1 MKWRI
6 VALLVTTFFL
16 IGSYAFAQEPVILRV
31 FSYMGA
37 DGVERFQPMI
47 DEFQE
52 KYPHIRIVHEQVAGS
67 GAALYP
73 DALRTALLSG
83 DPPDVF
89 LMWGGTIAEPYMRAD
104 QVRDLTEYYEKFNWH
119 ERFIPWAVDATRYQG
134 AIHGVPILVRGVGY
148 WYRTDI
154 FERYGLTVPT
164 SYEEMEQL
172 AATLKSH
179 NIHALSLGGRFGWH
193 TMRFT
198 EYLLEHT
205 AGPELHDALNRLEAR
220 WDDPAVVKA
229 YELLAKWVENGW
241 LVPNFLNV
249 VPDDARWPV
258 YRGNAA
264 MVPEG
269 PWFEATLIT
278 DEQHG
283 ANYDFFLPPTDH
295 EPMRYSSFIEQFMI
309 PKAARN
315 PDEAALFLDFIS
327 SAEMLRKYPLV
338 FTTPA
343 TIGVTPD
350 PEVLPMSYKFQVT
363 FETSEATYTIT
374 DQALEKELMDTF
386 FAIQDGIV
394 AGRYTPQE
402 GAEAMQEAAE
412 RWKEGN

>member
-1 MKWRI
+1 MNGRI
-6 VALLVTTFFL
+6 LVLLVATFL
-16 IGSYAFAQEPVILRV
+16 LVGSYAFAQQPVVLRV
-31 FSYMGA
+31 FSYMDA
-37 DGVERFQPMI
+37 VGVERFQPMI
-47 DEFQE
+47 EEFQE
-52 KYPHIRIVHEQVAGS
+52 RYPHIRIVHETVAGS

-104 QVRDLTEYYEKFNWH
+104 QVRDLKEYYDKYNWH
-119 ERFIPWAVDATRYQG
+119 ERFIPWAVEATQYQG
-134 AIHGVPILVRGVGY
+134 ATYGVPMLVRGIGY

-164 SYEEMEQL
+164 SYQEMEQL
-172 AATLKSH
+172 AARLRNQ

-193 TMRFT
+193 TMRFL

-229 YELLAKWVENGW
+229 YELLAKWVENQW

-249 VPDDARWPV
+249 VPADARWPV

-264 MVPEG
+264 MIPEG
-269 PWFEATLIT
+269 PWFEGTLIA

-283 ANYDFFLPPTDH
+283 PYDFFIPPTDH
-295 EPMRYSSFIEQFMI
+295 TPLRYSAFIEQFMI
-309 PKAARN
+309 PKASRH
-315 PDEAALFLDFIS
+315 PDEAALFLDFV
-327 SAEMLRKYPLV
+327 SAPETLRKYPLV
-338 FTTPA
+338 FSTPA

-350 PEVLPMSYKFQVT
+350 PEELPMSYKFQVT
-363 FETSEATYTIT
+363 FETARATYTIT

-386 FAIQDGIV
+386 FAIQDGII
-394 AGRYTPQE
+394 AGRYTPEE
-402 GAEAMQEAAE
+402 GAREMQAAVE
-412 RWKEGN
+412 RWKAER